1 MNKIVKKVL
10 GIGLSVAMVGG
21 MFAACSNGGQ
31 TDETT
36 TAAAAAEG
44 GKTFKVGICQL
55 VQHEALDAATKGFQ
69 DKLTELAEADGNKV
83 EFDPQNA
90 QGESTNCATI
100 VNQFVSNKSDLIM
113 ANATPALQ
121 AAMNATAASKIP
133 VVGTSVTDYGTALE
147 IDMKAGDPTG
157 INVTGVSDLASLEEQ
172 AKQITT
178 LFPDAKKVGCIYCSA
193 EANSTFQVE
202 GIKASLAESG
212 VETEFYSFADS
223 NDIQGVAKKAAAESD
238 VIYIPTDNTAA
249 SNGQVIAAACEEA
262 NTPIIAGEE
271 GIFKSTNAVA
281 TFSISYY
288 DIGVHAGEMAYE
300 ILSKGTDPATMAIWQ
315 PTDLTYFVN
324 DEMAK
329 KYKVTVPENYESYD
343 FSKAE

>member
-21 MFAACSNGGQ
+21 MFAACANGG
-31 TDETT
+31 TETT
-36 TAAAAAEG
+36 TAANGEG
-44 GKTFKVGICQL
+44 GKTFKVGVCQL

-69 DKLTELAEADGNKV
+69 EKLEELAKADGNTI
-83 EFDPQNA
+83 EFDIQNA
-90 QGESTNCATI
+90 SGESTNCATI
-100 VNQFVSNKSDLIM
+100 VNQFVSNNDDLIM

-121 AAMNATAASKIP
+121 AAMNATAANKIP

-157 INVTGVSDLASLEEQ
+157 INVTGVSDLASLDEQ
-172 AKQITT
+172 AKQVTT
-178 LFPDAKKVGCIYCSA
+178 LFPNAKKVGCIYCSA

-202 GIKASLAESG
+202 GIKAALDASG
-212 VETEFYSFADS
+212 IETTFYSFADS
-223 NDIQGVAKKAAAESD
+223 NDIQAVAKKAAAESD
-238 VIYIPTDNTAA
+238 VIYIPTDNQAA
-249 SNGQVIAAACEEA
+249 SNGQVIDAVCQEA
-262 NTPIIAGEE
+262 GVPIIAGEE

-300 ILSKGTDPATMAIWQ
+300 ILTKGTDPATMPIWQ
-315 PTDLTYFVN
+315 PTDLTYYVN
-324 DEMAK
+324 DDMAK
-329 KYKVTVPENYESYD
+329 KYKVTVPENYTSYD